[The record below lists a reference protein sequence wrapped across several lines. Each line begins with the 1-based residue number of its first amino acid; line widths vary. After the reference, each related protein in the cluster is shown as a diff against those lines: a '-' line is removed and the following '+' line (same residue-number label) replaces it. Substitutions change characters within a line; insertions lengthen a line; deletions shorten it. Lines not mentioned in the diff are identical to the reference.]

1 MRRGLNPTLPNAFA
15 ALLVAAVLASAC
27 EPAPAVPE
35 EEPSQDLPA
44 LMMFMQRYAEKLHMA
59 GQEGNWELAAFYV
72 HELEET
78 GEALRDGGYEARGLS
93 LTSLA
98 DTSFLP
104 AVREVD
110 RAIDVDPQAFDAS
123 FRRLAASCN
132 TCHQASGYGFLRIV
146 VPEEARPFP
155 SQQFRR

>member
-1 MRRGLNPTLPNAFA
+1 MRHAPNPTSRSAFA
-15 ALLVAAVLASAC
+15 ALLVAVVLVSAC
-27 EPAPAVPE
+27 EPGPTVPE
-35 EEPSQDLPA
+35 EEPSRDLPTV
-44 LMMFMQRYAEKLHMA
+44 MMFMQRYAEKLHMA
-59 GQEGNWELAAFYV
+59 GQGGNWELAAFYA

-78 GEALRDGGYEARGLS
+78 GEALRDGGYEVRGLS

-110 RAIDVDPQAFDAS
+110 RAIDIDPPAFSAS
-123 FRRLAASCN
+123 FRRLVAACN
-132 TCHQASGYGFLRIV
+132 TCHQASGYGFVRIV
-146 VPEEARPFP
+146 EPEEARPYP